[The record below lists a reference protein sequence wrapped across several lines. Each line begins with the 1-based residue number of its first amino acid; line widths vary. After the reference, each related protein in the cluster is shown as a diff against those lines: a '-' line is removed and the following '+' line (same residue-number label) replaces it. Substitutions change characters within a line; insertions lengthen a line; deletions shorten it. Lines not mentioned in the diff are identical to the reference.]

1 MYVVHVKYLQEE
13 KIGMKKTLAIILM
26 VLCMFS
32 VFAQG
37 QTEAPAAPAPAQTA
51 PAETPAPPGL
61 SACPPG
67 SRFPVLETQK
77 PPGSPAHG
85 RFESVPCG

>member
-37 QTEAPAAPAPAQTA
+37 QTEAPAAPAPAQTCG
-51 PAETPAPPGL
+51 PA
-61 SACPPG
+61 
-67 SRFPVLETQK
+67 
-77 PPGSPAHG
+77 
-85 RFESVPCG
+85 